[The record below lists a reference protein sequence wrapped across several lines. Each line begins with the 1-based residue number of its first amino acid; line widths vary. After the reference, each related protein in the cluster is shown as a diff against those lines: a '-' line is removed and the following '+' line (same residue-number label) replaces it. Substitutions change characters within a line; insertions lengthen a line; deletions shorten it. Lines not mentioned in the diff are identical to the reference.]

1 LTQRYTLS
9 SAQRLK
15 SKKSIDGLF
24 NTGQRSVV
32 GPLRIFHAR
41 SNEKGIRMGV
51 GVSAKNFKRAVD
63 RNRIKRQMRECY
75 RLQKE
80 ILLAIAQEP
89 KGLNL
94 FFVYTDRELPEY
106 AHLFSQMQKGLTK
119 LLALYQSS

>member
-1 LTQRYTLS
+1 
-9 SAQRLK
+9 
-15 SKKSIDGLF
+15 
-24 NTGQRSVV
+24 
-32 GPLRIFHAR
+32 
-41 SNEKGIRMGV
+41 MGV